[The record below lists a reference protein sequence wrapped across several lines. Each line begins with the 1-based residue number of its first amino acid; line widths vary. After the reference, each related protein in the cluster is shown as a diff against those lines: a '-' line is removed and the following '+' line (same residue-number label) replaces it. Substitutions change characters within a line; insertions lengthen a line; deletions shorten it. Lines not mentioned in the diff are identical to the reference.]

1 MAIQNSF
8 LCECGSVIGR
18 MMVHESWLPWNA
30 EKGSPVHTG
39 IQCGKCGQ
47 NFTWVKPK
55 DGAYVNVK
63 KCCTAFMCDS
73 IGGCKHA

>member
-8 LCECGSVIGR
+8 LCECGRVIGR
-18 MMVHESWLPWNA
+18 MMVHEAYLPWNA
-30 EKGSPVHTG
+30 PEGTPVHTG
-39 IQCGKCGQ
+39 IQCGQCGQ

-63 KCCTAFMCDS
+63 KCCTSFMCDS
-73 IGGCKHA
+73 EDGCKS